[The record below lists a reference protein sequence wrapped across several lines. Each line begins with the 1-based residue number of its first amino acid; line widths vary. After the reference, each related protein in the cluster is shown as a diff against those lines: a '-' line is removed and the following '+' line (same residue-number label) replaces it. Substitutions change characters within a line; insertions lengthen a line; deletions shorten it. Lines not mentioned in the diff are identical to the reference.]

1 MKKLIALALVVAAL
15 LCCLVGCSSKW
26 TDEDI
31 TKAHT
36 VEITKYNN
44 DEHNTKLI
52 YTITYFN
59 LIAVNFSLLVF
70 QKHKNKTEN
79 VLTTKMVYL

>member
-1 MKKLIALALVVAAL
+1 MKKLIALTLAVVAL

-44 DEHNTKLI
+44 DDEITLQDCNGTQGKGK
-52 YTITYFN
+52 TIKEALADLN
-59 LIAVNFSLLVF
+59 
-70 QKHKNKTEN
+70 NKTGKNYTEDDIN
-79 VLTTKMVYL
+79 Q